1 METAE
6 VIVALTALA
15 QEARLR
21 AFRMLIR
28 AGEPGMAAGEIA
40 AALEMPAN
48 TLSFHLKELSRAG
61 LIGSQRR
68 GRHIYYSIKPDGI
81 RSLLTFLTED
91 CCAGNPALCGGP
103 TPNCSC

>member
-1 METAE
+1 MEPAAA
-6 VIVALTALA
+6 IVALTALA
-15 QEARLR
+15 QEARLS
-21 AFRMLIR
+21 AFRLLIR
-28 AGEPGMAAGEIA
+28 AGEAGMAAGEIA
-40 AALEMPAN
+40 SALKLPAN

-68 GRHIYYSIKPDGI
+68 GRHIHYSIKPGGI
-81 RSLLTFLTED
+81 RNLLTFLTED